1 MPGGWTLDPGDT
13 QVCWGLAARPDSQST
28 EKATGHWATG
38 MPLSFS
44 GWRLAPPPPGYTHRS
59 LVPPAQPLG
68 SGAVLTSSMAHS
80 VFPGGGEHPAPG
92 RPPAPA
98 LGASALL
105 KPVRVPPPC
114 TSPPLCLRG
123 WGLSGE
129 DEKKSQHHFLVGRQG
144 AHPCITHAAA
154 RSPESDTPLRK
165 WVFNVAMCA
174 GTFSHRGRR
183 TGGHPD
189 PWTQASL
196 LEVPAGTGTAGRQN
210 PCIWAL

>member
-1 MPGGWTLDPGDT
+1 MGRTWLLLGAQLGYMPGGWTLDPGDT

-92 RPPAPA
+92 RPQLQLWEPA
-98 LGASALL
+98 LFSSRCGCPHPVPARLSASGAGDFQGKMKKNHSIISWLGDRELIPALL
-105 KPVRVPPPC
+105 
-114 TSPPLCLRG
+114 TLLQ
-123 WGLSGE
+123 GLPS
-129 DEKKSQHHFLVGRQG
+129 L
-144 AHPCITHAAA
+144 
-154 RSPESDTPLRK
+154 TP
-165 WVFNVAMCA
+165 
-174 GTFSHRGRR
+174 H
-183 TGGHPD
+183 
-189 PWTQASL
+189 
-196 LEVPAGTGTAGRQN
+196 
-210 PCIWAL
+210 